1 MGNNRMMMLSSF
13 KCLIRTFLPAL
24 FLLCCDVSQPPENR
38 HPAGGGGAGL
48 PVLENVRPAGQE
60 TPGRV
65 AGSGKVFAW
74 RDQIYIA
81 QPLGWRK
88 LSRGSDRYFAP
99 SLSPDGKLVVFTG
112 LSTGVHVA
120 RVVDGGE
127 VFADEGTNP
136 SWSPDGRFIAY
147 DRTRD
152 DGHVLTAGDIFIVS
166 VGDWRK
172 ADLTG
177 TADRIELRPVFY
189 PDGSRLSFECDGAA
203 FVADL
208 VEVEP

>member
-1 MGNNRMMMLSSF
+1 MVSPSGCRYVSFLSV
-13 KCLIRTFLPAL
+13 L
-24 FLLCCDVSQPPENR
+24 FLFSCDGNLSPEDR

-48 PVLENVRPAGQE
+48 PVIENVRPAGRE
-60 TPGRV
+60 TPGCPGG
-65 AGSGKVFAW
+65 AGKVFTW
-74 RDQIYIA
+74 KDQIYIA
-81 QPLGWRK
+81 QPFGWRK
-88 LSRGSDRYFAP
+88 LSRGTDRYFAP

-112 LSTGVHVA
+112 LSTGIHVA

-152 DGHVLTAGDIFIVS
+152 DGHVLTAGDVFIVS

-177 TADRIELRPVFY
+177 TADRIELRPVFS
-189 PDGSRLSFECDGAA
+189 PGGRRISFECDGVT

-208 VEVEP
+208 VEVVP

>member
-1 MGNNRMMMLSSF
+1 MSPSS
-13 KCLIRTFLPAL
+13 KGLPRTILPLL
-24 FLLCCDVSQPPENR
+24 FLLSCEGGPLPENR

-48 PVLENVRPAGQE
+48 PALENVRPAGQE
-60 TPGRV
+60 TPEL
-65 AGSGKVFAW
+65 AQGSGKVFAW
-74 RDQIYIA
+74 KDRIYIA

-88 LSRGSDRYFAP
+88 LSRGTDRYFAP

-112 LSTGVHVA
+112 LSTGIHVA
-120 RVVDGGE
+120 RIVDGVE

-136 SWSPDGRFIAY
+136 AWSPDGRFIAY
-147 DRTRD
+147 ERTRD

-177 TADRIELRPVFY
+177 TADRIELRPFFS
-189 PDGSRLSFECDGAA
+189 PDGRRLSFECDGAS

-208 VEVEP
+208 VEAKP

>member
-1 MGNNRMMMLSSF
+1 MLSIF
-13 KCLIRTFLPAL
+13 KWMTWTFLPVL
-24 FLLCCDVSQPPENR
+24 FLLSCDGTLSPEDR

-48 PVLENVRPAGQE
+48 PVIENVRPAGQE
-60 TPGRV
+60 TPGCPGG
-65 AGSGKVFAW
+65 AGTVFAW
-74 RDQIYIA
+74 KDQIYIA

-88 LSRGSDRYFAP
+88 LSRGTDRYFAP

-112 LSTGVHVA
+112 LSTGIHVA

-166 VGDWRK
+166 VGDWRV

-177 TADRIELRPVFY
+177 TADRIELRPVFS
-189 PDGSRLSFECDGAA
+189 PDGRRLSFERDGAA

-208 VEVEP
+208 VEGVP